1 MVEDSQRMN
10 DKEMKLKEEFYI
22 VENQMKEYYEKL
34 LTLENNLNDAQF
46 DARCQYNEQMREIRK
61 SKEIEDIKVF
71 DL

>member
-1 MVEDSQRMN
+1 
-10 DKEMKLKEEFYI
+10 
-22 VENQMKEYYEKL
+22 MKEYREKL

>member
-22 VENQMKEYYEKL
+22 VENQMKEYREKL
-34 LTLENNLNDAQF
+34 LTLENNINDAHL
-46 DARCQYNEQMREIRK
+46 DARCQYNEQMREIRN